1 MAPAYFEH
9 MANTHNR
16 ATSLAK
22 IVGFFSGTS
31 CSSISMY
38 QQGGCSPVVKVHDI
52 QSGQKRTMDLL
63 VMENLWWQQ
72 TIGKQ
77 YDLKG
82 MGMLFRQKSH

>member
-1 MAPAYFEH
+1 
-9 MANTHNR
+9 
-16 ATSLAK
+16 
-22 IVGFFSGTS
+22 
-31 CSSISMY
+31 
-38 QQGGCSPVVKVHDI
+38 
-52 QSGQKRTMDLL
+52 MDLL